1 MNNEEIVVGVSADTR
16 QFDTSMQ
23 ALRDSTKQFGQVF
36 ASTITSSI
44 RSGRGFDDTLRSLG
58 KRLSELALKSALKPL
73 DNLFENVLG
82 SVFGQAGT
90 QGASLLAGGASSLI
104 PFAKGGV
111 VSSATPFNFGSRLGV
126 MGEAGPEAIMPLKRA
141 SDGSLGVASPV
152 GNSSGGNIIFNVKAN
167 DAASF
172 RKSEGQITAM
182 LARAV
187 ARGQRGL

>member
-1 MNNEEIVVGVSADTR
+1 MNTEEIVVGVSADTAE
-16 QFDTSMQ
+16 FDTAMK
-23 ALRDSTKQFGQVF
+23 ALRDSTKSFGQVF
-36 ASTITSSI
+36 SSTIASSI

-58 KRLSELALKSALKPL
+58 KRLTDLALKSALKPL
-73 DNLFENVLG
+73 DNLFENALG
-82 SVFGQAGT
+82 GVVGQAGA
-90 QGASLLAGGASSLI
+90 QGASLFSGGSSPLI

-111 VSSATPFNFGSRLGV
+111 VSSASPFNFGSRLGV
-126 MGEAGPEAIMPLKRA
+126 MGEAGPEAIVPLKRT
-141 SDGSLGVASPV
+141 SDGSLGVAAPSSS
-152 GNSSGGNIIFNVKAN
+152 GSGGNIIFNVQAN